1 MVTVPSEPGTGI
13 GYSPPARKLAVS
25 PDSATR
31 LGSAS
36 ERATPFC
43 SSALM
48 MRSVSTPAAISLL
61 TITPNGAVP
70 DSTTGHGDRRDATPT
85 CRCSAAGGDARLRKW
100 PPAGW

>member
-48 MRSVSTPAAISLL
+48 ITSVSKPAGDQLADDHAERR
-61 TITPNGAVP
+61 GARQHA
-70 DSTTGHGDRRDATPT
+70 GHGDR
-85 CRCSAAGGDARLRKW
+85 
-100 PPAGW
+100 